1 MIHRS
6 RLYESAPA
14 YVTDQPRFLN
24 GAVVAATR
32 LSPLQLLDQLKAI
45 EACLQLYCEMF
56 LAPAMGIS
64 PTGGPDPYRDLG
76 SQKQAGR

>member
-1 MIHRS
+1 VVWHVQVTHRS

-32 LSPLQLLDQLKAI
+32 LSPLELLDQLKAV
-45 EACLQLYCEMF
+45 EACS
-56 LAPAMGIS
+56 S
-64 PTGGPDPYRDLG
+64 PRP
-76 SQKQAGR
+76 